1 MMILEGLIL
10 IALLAVLL
18 GGLLAGGKTYDEVDP
33 RLWPY
38 LRH

>member
-1 MMILEGLIL
+1 MVLEGLIL

-18 GGLLAGGKTYDEVDP
+18 GGLLAGNRTYDDVDP
-33 RLWPY
+33 SLWPY

>member
-1 MMILEGLIL
+1 MILEGLIL

-18 GGLLAGGKTYDEVDP
+18 GGLLAGSKPYDDIDP

>member
-1 MMILEGLIL
+1 MILEGLIL
-10 IALLAVLL
+10 IALLVVLL
-18 GGLLAGGKTYDEVDP
+18 GGLLAGSNTYDDVDP